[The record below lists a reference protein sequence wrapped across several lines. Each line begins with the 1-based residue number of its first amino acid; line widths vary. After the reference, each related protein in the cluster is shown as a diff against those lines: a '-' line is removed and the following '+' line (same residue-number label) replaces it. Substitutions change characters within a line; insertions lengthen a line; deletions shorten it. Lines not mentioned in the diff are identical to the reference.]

1 MRDEERRAA
10 LMKLLDDVT
19 AVASA
24 SEELEPAARTTL
36 EAVCEL
42 TGWPLGHMCV
52 PADIGDDFVSSGIW
66 VGAIDRFP
74 VLREVTAR
82 TRFPP
87 GIGTVGKIIVTG
99 EPVWSADMIRDP
111 LVLRTRQEKDLGVRA
126 VFAFPV
132 VAADGVAA
140 VMEFFSDHVVPRDEA
155 LLKVMAS
162 LGHQLGRVIDR
173 RKTHHLL
180 ESSRNRLEQIIETSM
195 EGFVSMDAAGR
206 VTGWNGA
213 AERMFGYS
221 RQEALGRRLHE
232 LIVPP
237 RYRAA
242 DQAGRERFL
251 ATGRSDVLGRR
262 LELSAIRA
270 DGTEFPVELVVWAT
284 REHDQ
289 WTFNAF
295 IHDITDRRRA
305 EQALREAY
313 EAEQRTVA
321 RLRELDQAKSEFVAT
336 VSHELRTPLTSI
348 AGYLEIFADDAE
360 PVSER
365 QERMLQSMV
374 RNAARLQHL
383 VEDLLAVNTIDA
395 GRLDVD
401 AAPVPVRRVLR
412 EAIRAAGGEAQDSG
426 HTFRVHVDPGVDA
439 VTADLDL
446 LVRAV
451 AALLSNAVK
460 FSPTGTPVA
469 VRVSACGDAHGGT
482 GGTGGT
488 VSIAV
493 TDAGP
498 GIAPDELPHVFER
511 FYRTRY
517 AVERAIQGIG
527 LGLSLARTIAQ
538 AHGGT
543 LTAAS
548 APGEG
553 STFTLTLPA
562 AADQDA
568 GQAGGR
574 PPPGPLTR
582 SPG

>member
-1 MRDEERRAA
+1 MEEVRPVPYEAERRAA
-10 LMKLLDDVT
+10 LMRLLDDVT
-19 AVASA
+19 AVASV

-42 TGWPLGHMCV
+42 TGWSLGHMCV

-66 VGAIDRFP
+66 VGAIERFP

-87 GIGTVGKIIVTG
+87 GVGTVGKIIITG
-99 EPVWSADMIRDP
+99 KPVWSADMNRDP
-111 LVLRTRQEKDLGVRA
+111 LVLRTRYEENLGVRA

-140 VMEFFSDHVVPRDEA
+140 VMEFFADHVVPRDEA

-173 RKTHHLL
+173 RKAHQLL
-180 ESSRNRLEQIIETSM
+180 ESSRSRLEQVIETSM
-195 EGFVSMDAAGR
+195 EGFVSMDATGLI
-206 VTGWNGA
+206 TGWNSA

-221 RQEALGRRLHE
+221 REEALGRPLHE

-242 DQAGRERFL
+242 DRAGRERFL
-251 ATGRSDVLGRR
+251 STGQSNVLGRR
-262 LELSAIRA
+262 LELSAVRA
-270 DGTEFPVELVVWAT
+270 DGGEFPIELVVWAT
-284 REHDQ
+284 REHGQ

-295 IHDITDRRRA
+295 VHDITDRRRA

-313 EAEQRTVA
+313 EAEQATVA
-321 RLRELDQAKSEFVAT
+321 RLRELDQAKSDFIAT

-348 AGYLEIFADDAE
+348 AGYLEIFDDAE
-360 PVSER
+360 PVSEH
-365 QERMLQSMV
+365 QERMLQSMI
-374 RNAARLQHL
+374 RNTARLQHL

-401 AAPVPVRRVLR
+401 TAPVPVRRILD
-412 EAIRAAGGEAQDSG
+412 EAMRTAGGEAHDSG
-426 HTFRVHVDPGVDA
+426 HTFRVHVDAGADSVNADVD
-439 VTADLDL
+439 LS
-446 LVRAV
+446 VRAV
-451 AALLSNAVK
+451 SALLSNAVK
-460 FSPTGTPVA
+460 FSPTGAPVT
-469 VRVSACGDAHGGT
+469 VRASAAGEGAER
-482 GGTGGT
+482 T

-498 GIAPDELPHVFER
+498 GIDPDELPRIFDR

-517 AVERAIQGIG
+517 AVEHAIQGIG
-527 LGLSLARTIAQ
+527 LGLSLAKTIAQ
-538 AHGGT
+538 AHGGV

-548 APGEG
+548 TPGEG
-553 STFTLTLPA
+553 STFTLILPA
-562 AADQDA
+562 APEQD
-568 GQAGGR
+568 GR
-574 PPPGPLTR
+574 SREQDGRGPR
-582 SPG
+582 PE